1 MFVCH
6 RVCVCVLAHREA
18 DTDGDGRLSLNEFV
32 TWLATGNSGLAML
45 APGADPTRSTVF
57 HTAARP
63 PIGFTIA
70 EIRRMTQIH
79 RYYAQ
84 DVLERFL
91 TCVASSGGWRRSCS
105 VYPPPPP
112 HPCTHFALT
121 TVIRRSV
128 RWHCLRQR
136 C

>member
-1 MFVCH
+1 MH
-6 RVCVCVLAHREA
+6 RACVCVLARSEA

-91 TCVASSGGWRRSCS
+91 TCVASSGGC
-105 VYPPPPP
+105 PPPPR
-112 HPCTHFALT
+112 THTYIHTHAALT